1 MRAALCTFAAT
12 IGLAAAA
19 HSQIGAHPTRD
30 GTKAPARPSATAK
43 PSASVPAGVPIG
55 LAALVGGS
63 DDCASAESI
72 VPGTVAFDT
81 SLATMGA
88 QGQSEAACNFSGNT
102 AIARDVWFRFVAPAS
117 GVANVT
123 TCATTTL
130 DSKIA
135 AYAGAG
141 CPTASALA
149 CSDDACALQSTI
161 AFSVTAGASY
171 VLQVGVYPGA
181 AGGPGN
187 LTLGI
192 VPAAPN
198 DECAAATSIAGTGP
212 HAFDNT
218 QASAGT
224 QGQSEAACFAL
235 GSTNLARDV
244 WFTWTAA
251 QTGFHELSLCGTTSL
266 DTKVA
271 VYAGA
276 GCPSSTAL
284 ACNEDRCGLQSSL
297 CFSATSGATYTIQIG
312 ASPTANGGGSGTFVV
327 QPTGGATNDDCVN
340 AAPIAGFG
348 PFAFDAS
355 SATTSCQ
362 GQSNVLCNFYGQTG
376 IARDLWFRW
385 TSPSTGTFEV
395 STCGTSGNV
404 DTKIAVY
411 AGAGCPAA
419 AAVACDDDGC
429 GTFAGEA
436 RACFAAQTGE
446 TYTFQIGSYP
456 GAPPAVG
463 SFAIQAAPSPAGCRY
478 DDGGSENALGNA
490 SGGAIVWFH
499 RFGATG
505 QSGTITS
512 VSAAFGTPQFPG
524 AVPPVGTPVVACV
537 WEDPNDD
544 GNPTDAVLVRQ
555 VSGVVGHVDGDV
567 LDEFAFSP
575 PVTTT
580 GVFFAGVSLAH
591 AQAQFPAALDQ
602 TSCPRG
608 SNGRAWIAAAPNGTI
623 NLANLAANAVPP
635 AQPDA
640 LGFPGVWLVRANC
653 TLVIGTGYCF
663 GDGTGT
669 ACPCGNFGAPGRGCA
684 NSVDPQGGWLRAT
697 GVASV
702 TADSATLVGSGM
714 PLLASCL
721 YFQGSTTAS
730 VAFGDGLRCVGGSV
744 VRLGTKA
751 NVGGSSSFPAPGD
764 PSISARSATY
774 TPPQPLSA
782 GATRYYQGWY
792 RNSSG
797 YCTPATFNLT
807 NGVTLVWG
815 P

>member
-1 MRAALCTFAAT
+1 MRAPFRTFLAT
-12 IGLAAAA
+12 ISLAAAA
-19 HSQIGAHPTRD
+19 QAQIGAHPAPG
-30 GTKAPARPSATAK
+30 GTKGPPRLPTPAK
-43 PSASVPAGVPIG
+43 VASSTQHGVPAG
-55 LAALVGGS
+55 LAALAGGS
-63 DDCASAESI
+63 DACATPELIAS
-72 VPGTVAFDT
+72 GTTAFDT
-81 SLATMGA
+81 SAATTGT
-88 QGQSEAACNFSGNT
+88 QGQGESACNFSGNT
-102 AIARDVWFRFVAPAS
+102 GITRDVWFRFVAPSS

-123 TCATTTL
+123 TCSTTSI

-141 CPTASALA
+141 CPTSGALA

-161 AFSVTAGASY
+161 AFSVVAGASY

-181 AGGPGN
+181 AGGAGT
-187 LTLGI
+187 LTLGV
-192 VPAAPN
+192 VPSAPN
-198 DECAAATSIAGTGP
+198 DECAQASVIAGAGP
-212 HAFDNT
+212 HAFDNA

-224 QGQSEAACFAL
+224 QGQSDAACFAL
-235 GSTNLARDV
+235 GSTNVARDV

-251 QTGFHELSLCGTTSL
+251 QTGFHELSLCGGTSL

-271 VYAGA
+271 IYAGA
-276 GCPSSTAL
+276 GCPVGAAL
-284 ACNEDRCGLQSSL
+284 ACNEDRCGLQSAL
-297 CFSATSGATYTIQIG
+297 CFAATSGATYTIQIG
-312 ASPTANGGGSGTFVV
+312 ASPTANGGGSGTFTVLASS
-327 QPTGGATNDDCVN
+327 GATNDDCAN
-340 AAPIAGFG
+340 AAVIAGFG

-362 GQSNVLCNFYGQTG
+362 GQSNALCNFYGEPG

-385 TSPSTGTFEV
+385 TAPSTGTFEV

-411 AGAGCPAA
+411 AGGGCPAA

-429 GTFAGEA
+429 GTFGGEA

-446 TYTFQIGSYP
+446 TFTFQIGSYP
-456 GAPPAVG
+456 GAPAAVG
-463 SFAIQAAPSPAGCRY
+463 TFAIQQAPSPAGCRY

-490 SGGAIVWFH
+490 GGGAVVWFH
-499 RFGATG
+499 RFGASGQTG
-505 QSGTITS
+505 SITS

-524 AVPPVGTPVVACV
+524 SVPPLGTPVVACV

-544 GNPTDAVLVRQ
+544 GNPADAVLVRQ
-555 VSGVVGHVDGDV
+555 VSGVVAHVDGDV
-567 LDEFAFSP
+567 LDEFTFSP
-575 PVTTT
+575 PVSTS

-591 AQAQFPAALDQ
+591 AQSQFPAALDQ

-623 NLANLAANAVPP
+623 NLQNLAANAVPP

-663 GDGTGT
+663 GDGSGL
-669 ACPCGNFGAPGRGCA
+669 ACPCGNAGAPGRGCA
-684 NSVDPQGGWLRAT
+684 NSVDPQGAWLRAT

-702 TADSATLVGSGM
+702 AADSATLVASSM

-721 YFQGSTTAS
+721 YFQGSATAS
-730 VAFGDGLRCVGGSV
+730 AAFGDGIRCVGGSI

-751 NVGGSSSFPAPGD
+751 NVGGASQFPGPGD
-764 PSISARSATY
+764 PSISARSAAY
-774 TPPQPLSA
+774 TPPQPLFA
-782 GATRYYQGWY
+782 GATRHYQAWY
-792 RNSSG
+792 RNSTG
-797 YCTPATFNLT
+797 FCTPATFNLS
-807 NGVTLVWG
+807 NGVTIVWS